1 MFELVSNRPEIAP
14 VAFRFLDSLR
24 EDGHVNMFGAA
35 PILADAFM
43 LSKQEARVVLEAWMR
58 SKQEA
63 K

>member
-1 MFELVSNRPEIAP
+1 